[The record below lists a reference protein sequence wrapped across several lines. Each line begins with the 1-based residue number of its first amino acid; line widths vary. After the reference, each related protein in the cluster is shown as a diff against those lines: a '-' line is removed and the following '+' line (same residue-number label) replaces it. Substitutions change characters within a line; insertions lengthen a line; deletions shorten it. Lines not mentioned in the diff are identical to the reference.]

1 MKTLTLLLGAVLAS
15 YSLSGVPS
23 SKCTKIVYPTDFA
36 SSAFNHVGSKVIL
49 ETLSSASQLEY
60 AIKSSIF
67 TTSFEE

>member
-23 SKCTKIVYPTDFA
+23 SKRTKTVYPTDFA
-36 SSAFNHVGSKVIL
+36 SSAFNHDGSKVII
-49 ETLSSASQLEY
+49 ETPSVASQLEY

-67 TTSFEE
+67 TTSFDE